1 MAFDTVI
8 FTKNSLDDVHIPIIF
23 RGSIKIGILLLISRA
38 LFIQGYRLQIKMIT
52 DKVAPNEM
60 IVNEDNTDS
69 EKLLAKKD
77 DE

>member
-1 MAFDTVI
+1 
-8 FTKNSLDDVHIPIIF
+8 
-23 RGSIKIGILLLISRA
+23 LISRA